1 MTMSDTRSELK
12 KLVPLYCDELNS
24 LDLSLYENY
33 EFSKDYLN
41 KKEKLIKNQSR
52 IYYPLIKTTG
62 RRIASVI
69 IAAAIMGTTTV
80 AAYAPARNAVRNFF
94 LRIFNDHTVV
104 SVQHDSKDIGDH
116 KSKIEKQYSITVPE
130 GFVLDESESVSTDNH
145 IGLCYYSDDK
155 KKSIYFDQYTADSY
169 SSYYDNERGHFKTSS
184 DKFGNEF
191 MIYKNDDFISIL
203 WDNGKYIFE
212 ICSNLDK
219 RSVLELCESTKI
231 N

>member
-1 MTMSDTRSELK
+1 MSDTRSELK

-62 RRIASVI
+62 RRIASAI

-104 SVQHDSKDIGDH
+104 SVQHDSKDIGNH

-130 GFVLDESESVSTDNH
+130 GFVLDESESVSTE
-145 IGLCYYSDDK
+145 
-155 KKSIYFDQYTADSY
+155 SIYFDQYTADSY

-191 MIYKNDDFISIL
+191 MIYTNDDFINIL
-203 WDNGKYIFE
+203 WDNGEYIFSLSGE
-212 ICSNLDK
+212 ISESEIMDIYY
-219 RSVLELCESTKI
+219 SVE
-231 N
+231 

>member
-1 MTMSDTRSELK
+1 MSDTRSELK

-24 LDLSLYENY
+24 LDLSSYSNY
-33 EFSKDYLN
+33 EFSEDYLN

-62 RRIASVI
+62 RRIASAI

-104 SVQHDSKDIGDH
+104 SVQHDSKDIGDY
-116 KSKIEKQYSITVPE
+116 KSRIEKQYSITVPN
-130 GFVLDESESVSTDNH
+130 GFVLDESESFSTDNY
-145 IGLCYYSDDK
+145 IELCYYSDDK

-191 MIYKNDDFISIL
+191 MIYTNDDFINIL
-203 WDNGKYIFE
+203 WDNGEYIFSLSGE
-212 ICSNLDK
+212 ISESEIMDIYY
-219 RSVLELCESTKI
+219 SVE
-231 N
+231 

>member
-1 MTMSDTRSELK
+1 MSDTRSELK

-62 RRIASVI
+62 RRIASAI

-104 SVQHDSKDIGDH
+104 SVQHDSKDIGNH
-116 KSKIEKQYSITVPE
+116 KSKIEKQYSITVLE
-130 GFVLDESESVSTDNH
+130 GFVLDESESVSTSSN
-145 IGLCYYSDDK
+145 IGLRYYSENK
-155 KKSIYFDQYTADSY
+155 SESIYFDQYTADSY
-169 SSYYDNERGHFKTSS
+169 SSYYDNERGHFKFSS

-191 MIYKNDDFISIL
+191 MIYTNDDFINIL
-203 WDNGKYIFE
+203 WDNGEYIFSLSGE
-212 ICSNLDK
+212 ISESEIMDIYY
-219 RSVLELCESTKI
+219 SVE
-231 N
+231 

>member
-1 MTMSDTRSELK
+1 MTMSDTRLELK
-12 KLVPLYCDELNS
+12 KLVPLYCNELNS
-24 LDLSLYENY
+24 LDLSSYSNY
-33 EFSKDYLN
+33 EFSEDYLN

-62 RRIASVI
+62 RRIASAI

-130 GFVLDESESVSTDNH
+130 GFVLDESESVSTDNY
-145 IGLCYYSDDK
+145 IELCYYSDDK

-169 SSYYDNERGHFKTSS
+169 SSYYDNERGHFKFSS
-184 DKFGNEF
+184 DKFGNKF
-191 MIYKNDDFISIL
+191 MIYKNDDFINIL
-203 WDNGKYIFE
+203 WVNGEYIFSLSGE
-212 ICSNLDK
+212 ISESEIMDIYY
-219 RSVLELCESTKI
+219 SVK
-231 N
+231 

>member
-1 MTMSDTRSELK
+1 MSDTRLELK

-52 IYYPLIKTTG
+52 IYYPLIKTIG
-62 RRIASVI
+62 RRIASAI
-69 IAAAIMGTTTV
+69 IAAAIMGTMTV

-94 LRIFNDHTVV
+94 LQIFNDHTVV
-104 SVQHDSKDIGDH
+104 SVQHDSKDIGNH

-130 GFVLDESESVSTDNH
+130 GFVLDESESVSTSSN
-145 IGLCYYSDDK
+145 IGLRYYSENK
-155 KKSIYFDQYTADSY
+155 SESIYFDQYTADSY

-191 MIYKNDDFISIL
+191 MIYTNDDFINIL
-203 WDNGKYIFE
+203 WDNGEYIFSLSGDISESE
-212 ICSNLDK
+212 IMDIYY
-219 RSVLELCESTKI
+219 SVK
-231 N
+231 

>member
-1 MTMSDTRSELK
+1 MSDTRSELK

-24 LDLSLYENY
+24 LDLSSYSYY

-62 RRIASVI
+62 RRIASAI

-94 LRIFNDHTVV
+94 LQIFNNHTVV

-130 GFVLDESESVSTDNH
+130 GFVLDESESVSTDNY
-145 IGLCYYSDDK
+145 IELCYYSDDK

-191 MIYKNDDFISIL
+191 MIYINDDFISIL

-231 N
+231 K

>member
-1 MTMSDTRSELK
+1 MSDTRSELK

-62 RRIASVI
+62 RRIASAI

-130 GFVLDESESVSTDNH
+130 GFVLVESESVSTDNY
-145 IGLCYYSDDK
+145 IELCYYSDDK
-155 KKSIYFDQYTADSY
+155 KKLSLI
-169 SSYYDNERGHFKTSS
+169 H
-184 DKFGNEF
+184 
-191 MIYKNDDFISIL
+191 I
-203 WDNGKYIFE
+203 
-212 ICSNLDK
+212 
-219 RSVLELCESTKI
+219 
-231 N
+231 

>member
-1 MTMSDTRSELK
+1 MSDTRSELK

>member
-1 MTMSDTRSELK
+1 MSDTRSELK

-24 LDLSLYENY
+24 LDLSSYSYY

-62 RRIASVI
+62 RRIASAI

-94 LRIFNDHTVV
+94 LQIFNDHTVV

-130 GFVLDESESVSTDNH
+130 GFVLDESESVSTDNY
-145 IGLCYYSDDK
+145 IELCYYSDDK

-191 MIYKNDDFISIL
+191 MIYINDDFISIL

>member
-1 MTMSDTRSELK
+1 MSDTRSELK

-62 RRIASVI
+62 RRIASAI
-69 IAAAIMGTTTV
+69 IA
-80 AAYAPARNAVRNFF
+80 ARNAVRNFF
-94 LRIFNDHTVV
+94 LRNFNDHTVV

-130 GFVLDESESVSTDNH
+130 GFVLDESESVSTDDH

-191 MIYKNDDFISIL
+191 MIYTNDDFINIL
-203 WDNGKYIFE
+203 WDNGEYIFSLSGDISESE
-212 ICSNLDK
+212 IMDIYY
-219 RSVLELCESTKI
+219 SVK
-231 N
+231 

>member
-1 MTMSDTRSELK
+1 MSDTRLELK

-62 RRIASVI
+62 RRIASAI

-130 GFVLDESESVSTDNH
+130 GFVLDESESVSTDNY
-145 IGLCYYSDDK
+145 IELCYY
-155 KKSIYFDQYTADSY
+155 
-169 SSYYDNERGHFKTSS
+169 
-184 DKFGNEF
+184 
-191 MIYKNDDFISIL
+191 
-203 WDNGKYIFE
+203 
-212 ICSNLDK
+212 
-219 RSVLELCESTKI
+219 
-231 N
+231 